1 MALRKH
7 RIFEAGIPG
16 SSPPAPQSPHH
27 ISPPHEFSLNS
38 VTIINDFYNFV
49 VIQKRMTIQI

>member
-1 MALRKH
+1 MNYEPTTINHTAH
-7 RIFEAGIPG
+7 T
-16 SSPPAPQSPHH
+16 SPNP
-27 ISPPHEFSLNS
+27 EFSLNS